1 MKTSTSI
8 KQLKK
13 EIDKTN
19 LILLQCYSDIKKEVI
34 KQNELEIIS
43 ILEKIAEEYGIDFEE
58 LELKYLQKS
67 KKKEKKKS
75 KNKKNSKLN
84 EGLIECSTEEDNT
97 QNGIA
102 LSEAVTDSLMT
113 KANVNGTECYYETK
127 EGSAILD
134 KHMVKIGEF
143 KNGKLNLF

>member
-19 LILLQCYSDIKKEVI
+19 LNLLQCYSDIKKEVI
-34 KQNELEIIS
+34 KQNELEIIR

-75 KNKKNSKLN
+75 KKKNSKLN

-97 QNGIA
+97 QHDIA
-102 LSEAVTDSLMT
+102 LSEDVTDSLMT
-113 KANVNGTECYYETK
+113 KANVNGTECYYESK
-127 EGSAILD
+127 EGGAILD
-134 KHMVKIGEF
+134 IHMVKIGEF